1 MRIVGGSL
9 RGRRLLAPI
18 DRSLRPTAERT
29 RESLFDLLTQG
40 RALSGRDAVA
50 GATVMDAFAGT
61 GALGLE
67 ALSRG
72 AESAVFLEK
81 SHAAC
86 SLIRRNLVNFG
97 IAQKGRVQQGD
108 ALHPPP
114 SRQAVDLCLMDP
126 PYGADL
132 EEPALLALARAGW
145 LGPETLIALE
155 RAAKDRV
162 ILPPGAELLDER
174 RYGRA
179 RILLFRMGVANEEP
193 TREE

>member
-9 RGRRLLAPI
+9 RGRRLLTPP

-40 RALSGRDAVA
+40 RALSGEDAVA
-50 GATVMDAFAGT
+50 GARVLDAFAGT
-61 GALGLE
+61 GALGIE

-81 SHAAC
+81 SPAAC
-86 SLIRRNLVNFG
+86 YLIRQSIMSFG
-97 IAQKGRVQQGD
+97 LSDRARVQQGD

-114 SRQAVDLCLMDP
+114 VARPVDLCLMDP
-126 PYGADL
+126 PYDADL
-132 EEPALLALARAGW
+132 EEPAVVALARAGW

-155 RAAKDRV
+155 RAAKDKAK
-162 ILPPGAELLDER
+162 LPPNADMLDDR
-174 RYGRA
+174 RYGKA
-179 RILLFRMGVANEEP
+179 RILLFRLTP
-193 TREE
+193 